1 MNAIPEKWYVLY
13 KDREEFNII
22 NNHFKKNWCTLGELG
37 KCGYT
42 NISDNNYNNWVEL
55 EGIYT
60 NKIYLEEQKA
70 VEISFEDF
78 TKYIINKEPFISKKQ
93 DLNYLKL
100 LLKKLKI
107 K

>member
-13 KDREEFNII
+13 NSSEEYHII
-22 NNHFKKNWCTLGELG
+22 KNHFNMIWWYIGTFG

-42 NISDNNYNNWVEL
+42 NIPTHSWNNWVEL
-55 EGIYT
+55 DGDCI
-60 NKIYLEEQKA
+60 NKTFLKNKNA

>member
-13 KDREEFNII
+13 KDREEFDII
-22 NNHFKKNWCTLGELG
+22 CKQCDKDWTYCKGVNLY
-37 KCGYT
+37 GYT
-42 NISDNNYNNWVEL
+42 NVEINNNWVNLHDDTDGATKEIIN
-55 EGIYT
+55 ENNIT
-60 NKIYLEEQKA
+60 Q
-70 VEISFEDF
+70 ISFEDF